1 MVTELLLI
9 DADAGFTSALSASM
23 RVEGFEVR
31 VANSLRQARAELT
44 GRMPQVLVMDWL
56 LPDGCALELLDRFGR
71 PDLGTV
77 VVTNHPSVESAI
89 ESLRK
94 HVNDYLIKPVSPA
107 SLADC
112 LKKLQPAERPGVHIE
127 RYHHANVRSVTGP
140 GKLVG
145 TTPVMRRLYGLLEK
159 VASTDATVML
169 YGESG
174 TGKELAARAI
184 HELSGV
190 EGPFLAVNC
199 AAMPKELIANELFGH
214 EKGGFTGATGQH
226 QGYFER
232 AENGTLLLDEI
243 TEMPL
248 DLQTYL
254 LRVLETR
261 KVLRVGGSRE
271 INVDVRLV
279 AATNQPLEAA
289 VQDRKLRED
298 LYYRLMVF
306 PVRLPSLR
314 ERKPDIP
321 LLVEHFLSLLNR
333 EHGTAKTLD
342 REVHETLIRY
352 LWPGNVR
359 ELRNCIHRAFL
370 IAGDVITDSVLS
382 AALDFTP
389 EITGTGHGQQLR
401 FPTGTSIR
409 EAERQLIMV
418 TLEQFQGNKRL
429 AAESLGVSL
438 KTLYNKIKC
447 YEVVL
452 DGL

>member
-9 DADAGFTSALSASM
+9 DADAEFTSATSASM
-23 RVEGFEVR
+23 RLEGFEVR
-31 VANSLRQARAELT
+31 VANSMQQARDELT
-44 GRMPQVLVMDWL
+44 AKMPQVLVMDWL
-56 LPDGCALELLDRFGR
+56 LPDGCGLELLDGFGR

-77 VVTNHPSVESAI
+77 VVTNNPSVESAI

-94 HVNDYLIKPVSPA
+94 HVSDYLIKPVSPA
-107 SLADC
+107 SLTAC
-112 LKKLQPAERPGVHIE
+112 LRRLEPARRPAVRFERNHD
-127 RYHHANVRSVTGP
+127 ANTRSVTGP

-145 TTPVMRRLYGLLEK
+145 KTPVMRRLYGLLEK
-159 VASTDATVML
+159 VSSTDATVML

-226 QGYFER
+226 KGCFER

-248 DLQTYL
+248 ELQTYL

-271 INVDVRLV
+271 INIDVRLV

-298 LYYRLMVF
+298 LYYRLIVF
-306 PVRLPSLR
+306 PIRLPSLR

-321 LLVEHFLSLLNR
+321 LLAEHFISTFNL

-342 REVHETLIRY
+342 PGAHDALISHH
-352 LWPGNVR
+352 WPGNVR
-359 ELRNCIHRAFL
+359 ELRNCLHRAFL
-370 IAGDVITDSVLS
+370 IAGDRIRDSELN
-382 AALDFTP
+382 AALDLSL
-389 EITGTGHGQQLR
+389 EIMGSGHGQLR
-401 FPTGTSIR
+401 LPTGTSLK

-418 TLEQFQGNKRL
+418 TLEQFEGNKRL

-438 KTLYNKIKC
+438 KTLYNKLKC
-447 YEVVL
+447 YDVVFDSL
-452 DGL
+452 

>member
-9 DADAGFTSALSASM
+9 DADAGFTSATSASM
-23 RVEGFEVR
+23 RLEGFEVR
-31 VANSLRQARAELT
+31 VANSMQQAREELT
-44 GRMPQVLVMDWL
+44 GKMPQVLVMDWL
-56 LPDGCALELLDRFGR
+56 LPDGCALELLDGFGR
-71 PDLGTV
+71 PDLGAV
-77 VVTNHPSVESAI
+77 IVTKNPSVESAI

-94 HVNDYLIKPVSPA
+94 HVSDYLIKPVSPA
-107 SLADC
+107 SLTAC
-112 LKKLQPAERPGVHIE
+112 LRRLEPARRPAVRLERNHD
-127 RYHHANVRSVTGP
+127 ASTQSVTGP

-145 TTPVMRRLYGLLEK
+145 KTPVMRRLYGLLEK

-226 QGYFER
+226 KGCFER
-232 AENGTLLLDEI
+232 AEKGTLLLDEI

-248 DLQTYL
+248 ELQTYL

-298 LYYRLMVF
+298 LYYRLIVF
-306 PVRLPSLR
+306 PIRLPSLR

-321 LLVEHFLSLLNR
+321 LLAEHFISTFNR
-333 EHGTAKTLD
+333 EHDTAKTLESGAHD
-342 REVHETLIRY
+342 ALIGHH
-352 LWPGNVR
+352 WPGNVR
-359 ELRNCIHRAFL
+359 ELRNCLHRAFL
-370 IAGDVITDSVLS
+370 IAGDRITESELN
-382 AALDFTP
+382 AALDLSL
-389 EITGTGHGQQLR
+389 EVMGSGHGQLR
-401 FPTGTSIR
+401 LPTGTSLK

-418 TLEQFQGNKRL
+418 TLEQFEGNKRL

-438 KTLYNKIKC
+438 KTLYNKLKC
-447 YEVVL
+447 YDVVFGSL
-452 DGL
+452 

>member
-23 RVEGFEVR
+23 RVQGFEVR
-31 VANSLRQARAELT
+31 VANTMRQAKIELT
-44 GRMPQVLVMDWL
+44 GKMPQVLVMDWL
-56 LPDGCALELLDRFGR
+56 LPDGCALELLDGFGR

-77 VVTNHPSVESAI
+77 IVTNHPSVESAI

-94 HVNDYLIKPVSPA
+94 HVSDYLIKPVNPA
-107 SLADC
+107 SLTAC
-112 LKKLQPAERPGVHIE
+112 LRRLEPARRPAVRLERNHD
-127 RYHHANVRSVTGP
+127 ASTQSVTGP

-145 TTPVMRRLYGLLEK
+145 KTPVMRRLYGLLEK

-226 QGYFER
+226 KGCFER
-232 AENGTLLLDEI
+232 AEKGTLLLDEI

-248 DLQTYL
+248 ELQSYL

-289 VQDRKLRED
+289 VQERKLRED
-298 LYYRLMVF
+298 LYYRLIVF

-314 ERKPDIP
+314 ERKADIP
-321 LLVEHFLSLLNR
+321 LLAEHFISIFNR
-333 EHGTAKTLD
+333 EHGTAKALESGAHD
-342 REVHETLIRY
+342 ALIGHH
-352 LWPGNVR
+352 WPGNVR
-359 ELRNCIHRAFL
+359 ELRNCLHRAFL
-370 IAGDVITDSVLS
+370 IAGDRITESELN
-382 AALDFTP
+382 AALDLSL
-389 EITGTGHGQQLR
+389 EVMGAGHGQLR
-401 FPTGTSIR
+401 LPTGTSLK

-418 TLEQFQGNKRL
+418 TLEQFEGNKRL

-438 KTLYNKIKC
+438 KTLYNKLKC
-447 YEVVL
+447 YDVVFGSL
-452 DGL
+452 

>member
-1 MVTELLLI
+1 MVTELLLV

-23 RVEGFEVR
+23 RVQGFEVR
-31 VANSLRQARAELT
+31 VANTMQQAKIELT
-44 GRMPQVLVMDWL
+44 GKMPQVLVMDWL
-56 LPDGCALELLDRFGR
+56 LPDGCALELLDGFGR

-77 VVTNHPSVESAI
+77 IVTNHPSVESAI

-94 HVNDYLIKPVSPA
+94 HVSDYLIKPVNPA
-107 SLADC
+107 SLTAC
-112 LKKLQPAERPGVHIE
+112 LRRLEPARRPAVRLERNHD
-127 RYHHANVRSVTGP
+127 ASTQSVTGP

-145 TTPVMRRLYGLLEK
+145 KTPVMRRLYGLLEK

-226 QGYFER
+226 KGCFER
-232 AENGTLLLDEI
+232 AEKGTLLLDEI

-248 DLQTYL
+248 ELQSYL

-289 VQDRKLRED
+289 VQERKLRED
-298 LYYRLMVF
+298 LYYRLIVF

-314 ERKPDIP
+314 ERKADIP
-321 LLVEHFLSLLNR
+321 LLAEHFISIFNR
-333 EHGTAKTLD
+333 EHGTAKALESGAHD
-342 REVHETLIRY
+342 ALIGHH
-352 LWPGNVR
+352 WPGNVR
-359 ELRNCIHRAFL
+359 ELRNCLHRAFL
-370 IAGDVITDSVLS
+370 IAGDRITESELN
-382 AALDFTP
+382 AALDLSL
-389 EITGTGHGQQLR
+389 EVMGTGHGQLR
-401 FPTGTSIR
+401 LPTGTSLK

-418 TLEQFQGNKRL
+418 TLEQFEGNKRL

-438 KTLYNKIKC
+438 KTLYNKLKC
-447 YEVVL
+447 YDVVFGSL
-452 DGL
+452 